1 MKGQGKVFVIAAA
14 LVLGAGSLMM
24 VEAAMPDPV
33 VYGARQVAYAT
44 EAAVHG
50 VADFIGGLFGRD
62 ASLVAANVGER
73 AVRAERQAQQEDDF
87 TWSGALNA
95 GDVIEIKGVNGSV
108 IAEPASGSGVE
119 VRAVKK
125 ARRSDASEVRIEVIE
140 HSGGVT
146 LCAVYPSRG
155 RRANECAPGDGG
167 RMNVQNNDTQVTFY
181 VKVPPG
187 VEFRG
192 KTVNG
197 DIEALDLESDVFVR
211 TVNGDVE
218 VSTSGFAEATTVNGS
233 IDAVLGAADRSE
245 GLRFSTVNGSITLDL
260 PDDVNADVNAR
271 WVNGGLETDLP
282 LTFTGRI
289 SRHSAQG
296 MLGEGGP
303 RLDLKTVN
311 GSIRIR

>member
-1 MKGQGKVFVIAAA
+1 MVVIVAA

-24 VEAAMPDPV
+24 VEAAMPDPI
-33 VYGARQVAYAT
+33 VYAAQRVAYAT
-44 EAAVHG
+44 EYAVHG
-50 VADFIGGLFGRD
+50 VAEFIGGLFGRD
-62 ASLVAANVGER
+62 ASLVAANVRER
-73 AVRAERQAQQEDDF
+73 SVVAQGQAHQGDEF
-87 TWSGALNA
+87 TWSGTLDA
-95 GDVIEIKGVNGSV
+95 GEIVEIKGVNGSV
-108 IAEPASGSGVE
+108 IAEPTSGSRVE

-125 ARRSDASEVRIEVIE
+125 ARRSDASEVRIEVVE

-181 VKVPPG
+181 VKVPAG
-187 VEFRG
+187 VVFRG

-197 DIEALDLESDVFVR
+197 DIEALDLESDLFVR

-233 IDAVLGAADRSE
+233 IDATLGTADRSE
-245 GLRFSTVNGSITLDL
+245 GLRFATVNGSITLDL
-260 PDDVNADVNAR
+260 PDDINADVSAT
-271 WVNGGLETDLP
+271 WVNGGIETDLP
-282 LTFTGRI
+282 LEMTGRI
-289 SRHSAQG
+289 SRNSAQG
-296 MLGEGGP
+296 VLGEGGP
-303 RLDLKTVN
+303 RLDLRTVN